1 MMKHWYPVLWLIFGL
16 FMLVPYLGF
25 AQNTTKQIGAKFIT
39 EEVVLDGKLDEAFW
53 EMAETGS
60 DFVQYFP
67 TDSLPAKHAT
77 SFKVVFSETTLYLG
91 VRAEAANG
99 DYVVSSLRR
108 DFGGN
113 YQR

>member
-1 MMKHWYPVLWLIFGL
+1 MMMKHWYPLLWLIFGL
-16 FMLVPYLGF
+16 FMLVPYSGF

-67 TDSLPAKHAT
+67 KHCRC
-77 SFKVVFSETTLYLG
+77 S
-91 VRAEAANG
+91 
-99 DYVVSSLRR
+99 
-108 DFGGN
+108 
-113 YQR
+113 